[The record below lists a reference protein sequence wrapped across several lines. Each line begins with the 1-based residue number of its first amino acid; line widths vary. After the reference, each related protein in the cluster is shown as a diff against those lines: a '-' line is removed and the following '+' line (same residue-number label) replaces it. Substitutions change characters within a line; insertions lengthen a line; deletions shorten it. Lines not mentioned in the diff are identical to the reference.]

1 METQQMGLA
10 LCATLGLSSCGAVS
24 RVIDRAGERT
34 EQIIKEV
41 TPQVV
46 ESVFN
51 TDAVAFLIVSVVGL
65 GIIVVLVALLL
76 LIGTARAWWKRI
88 QLEKCSTVE

>member
-1 METQQMGLA
+1 MRIPQMGLA
-10 LCATLGLSSCGAVS
+10 LCAILGLGSCGAVS
-24 RVIDRAGERT
+24 RVIDQAGERT
-34 EQIIKEV
+34 GQLIKEV

-46 ESVFN
+46 EAVFN

-76 LIGTARAWWKRI
+76 LVGTTRAWWRRM
-88 QLEKCSTVE
+88 QLEKCSKIE